1 MAANAKVTEERPRKE
16 RAENAAKRRRQIVD
30 ATIASIEKNGLA
42 ATTLA
47 TVAQAAGLSQGV
59 AVFYFKNKQ
68 ALLAETLRRVYQEY
82 ETTWQT
88 ALSKAGDEPLAG
100 ILALVS
106 ADFDRSVCNRRT
118 LAIWHAF
125 WGESTARPIFAEIS
139 TSFDGERAACM
150 RELCTKAAPGMVG
163 GWDPVVV
170 ADSVDSL
177 TDGFWHRIYLAGG
190 VGFDR
195 ETALD
200 MTLQFIASVFPSR
213 RDEILQASP
222 KTSRTKTSR
231 TRDLTSQ
238 DLTDQREEHRCRT
251 ANCSTT
257 TPTSPSSSSSGATA
271 TCRPAAPTRCAASSR
286 GST

>member
-1 MAANAKVTEERPRKE
+1 MAANANVSEERPRKE
-16 RAENAAKRRRQIVD
+16 RAENAARRRRQIVD
-30 ATIASIEKNGLA
+30 ATIVSIERNGLA

-68 ALLAETLRRVYQEY
+68 ALLAETLRHHYEEYQA
-82 ETTWQT
+82 TWRK
-88 ALSKAGDEPLAG
+88 ALAKADEDPVSG
-100 ILALVS
+100 ILALVR

-125 WGESTARPIFAEIS
+125 WGEASARPIFAEIS
-139 TSFDGERAACM
+139 ATFDDERAGCM
-150 RELCTKAAPGMVG
+150 RELCTRAAPAMVD
-163 GWDPVVV
+163 GWEPVTV
-170 ADSVDSL
+170 ADSIDSL

-200 MTLQFIASVFPSR
+200 MTLQFIASVFPGR

-222 KTSRTKTSR
+222 
-231 TRDLTSQ
+231 
-238 DLTDQREEHRCRT
+238 QR
-251 ANCSTT
+251 
-257 TPTSPSSSSSGATA
+257 
-271 TCRPAAPTRCAASSR
+271 
-286 GST
+286 